1 MQCYFIFA
9 FPYAGFTEE
18 DCTRLYHKAITK
30 HSTINLHVAKAMTIG
45 PPRVGK
51 TFVRHLLLDLE
62 PPEVSV
68 STPLMKTA
76 ETVSIISP
84 QEQQHEMEAE
94 VESCDDGLA
103 QADSTELKLVHSDM
117 IHLDSYE
124 TQKFPWLLM
133 NNASGM
139 QSFLNFLQQ
148 EDEASTCR
156 VEGAEESA
164 ETVITDAVPT
174 PESLSSKLK
183 KDTVE
188 VMDAF
193 TADGVP
199 GCLEEKTVTPP
210 SAVAAVASK
219 IHQLLQSPDITNFE
233 IPDCKLLQFLD
244 CGGQQ
249 AYHDILP
256 VFTTI
261 PAVYLHVFN
270 INVDLQDHPVD
281 QICFSPGNEV
291 YASARSPL
299 SIAGM
304 ISRSVMT
311 VNSLVDKNMQL
322 PPGVLQGEPPEPRI
336 VMVGTHLDK
345 LAASSKE
352 AIEERF
358 KSVNK
363 ELNEALPSRH
373 LKEMLVRNQNPHLPA
388 MFFPVGRLS
397 PKPDKENEYLRR
409 ITRQSICAL
418 KQRIEKLVSAVKV
431 KVPVKWYLYAML
443 DICQSKEDCKPV
455 YKYSDLFQLCCH
467 EHAVEDCGEFHAM
480 VTYFHALGLMIH
492 LCGKDVQHRENS
504 TCWVF
509 TNPSYLFENISKLY
523 QVQFLEEDRCEG
535 SLQTLRSQ
543 GRLTWKALR
552 ALNVDNTYLSDDD
565 FLTLLVQL
573 FIGAD
578 ITEKEAERKDDR
590 VLFVPSVIPVSDALY
605 LRTVITRPSSPYFII
620 TFESKFF
627 LPCGV
632 FTGVI
637 ARLQSIPHW
646 KMCYGEHSVSRLH
659 AKFSI
664 GALDTVYV
672 IDSSTHI
679 KVAADIHGIND
690 ITSAEEFRNTVID
703 AVAQSYCFLFH
714 GKAGKAGK
722 GPECEFCKKPFLVL
736 GLLCHCTTC
745 KTKDIAE
752 LHTDC
757 SIPKSVRCRS
767 SQDARELHGK
777 QALFFWNIKH
787 NVSMHYIIVYLAVE
801 MLSVL
806 TVMPAFMKLPA
817 TVHCTHMGLHSSQ
830 LEHTTLALKILLQH
844 SIL

>member
-1 MQCYFIFA
+1 M
-9 FPYAGFTEE
+9 
-18 DCTRLYHKAITK
+18 YHKAITK

-51 TFVRHLLLDLE
+51 TFVRHLLLDQE
-62 PPEVSV
+62 PPEASV

-76 ETVSIISP
+76 ETVGIISP
-84 QEQQHEMEAE
+84 QEQQHGTKAE
-94 VESCDDGLA
+94 VEPCDDGLA
-103 QADSTELKLVHSDM
+103 QAASMELKSDM
-117 IHLDSYE
+117 IHLDSLKHQ
-124 TQKFPWLLM
+124 TFSWLLV

-139 QSFLNFLQQ
+139 QGFLNFLQQ
-148 EDEASTCR
+148 EDEATTYK
-156 VEGAEESA
+156 VEAVEESA
-164 ETVITDAVPT
+164 ETVVTDAVPS
-174 PESLSSKLK
+174 PESLAEG
-183 KDTVE
+183 TVE
-188 VMDAF
+188 VVDAF
-193 TADGVP
+193 AVDGLS
-199 GCLEEKTVTPP
+199 GCQEEKAATPAP
-210 SAVAAVASK
+210 AVAAVASR
-219 IHQLLQSPDITNFE
+219 IHHLLQSPDITNFE
-233 IPDCKLLQFLD
+233 VPDCKLLQFLD
-244 CGGQQ
+244 CGGQH

-261 PAVYLHVFN
+261 PAIYLHVFN
-270 INVDLQDHPVD
+270 INVDLQHRPVD
-281 QICFSPGNEV
+281 RICFTPGDEV

-322 PPGVLQGEPPEPRI
+322 PEGVLQGEPPEPRV
-336 VMVGTHLDK
+336 VMVGTHLDE

-352 AIEERF
+352 ALEETF
-358 KSVNK
+358 KSVNTA
-363 ELNEALPSRH
+363 LNEALPSRH
-373 LKEMLVRNQNPHLPA
+373 LKEMLVRNQNPHLPS

-397 PKPDKENEYLRR
+397 PQPDKESENLQLT
-409 ITRQSICAL
+409 TRKSICAL

-455 YKYSDLFQLCCH
+455 YKYRDLFQLCRS
-467 EHAVEDCGEFHAM
+467 EHAVEDCGEFHTM
-480 VTYFHALGLMIH
+480 VTYFHALGLIIH
-492 LCGKDVQHRENS
+492 LCGKDVQHHKNS

-552 ALNVDNTYLSDDD
+552 ALDVDNTYLSNDH
-565 FLTLLVQL
+565 FMTLLVQL

-578 ITEKEAERKDDR
+578 ITEKEGERRDGR
-590 VLFVPSVIPVSDALY
+590 VLFVPSVIPFCDAMY
-605 LRTVITRPSSPYFII
+605 PPTKPSWPYFII

-646 KMCYGEHSVSRLH
+646 KMCYGERSVSRLH

-672 IDSSTHI
+672 TDNSTHI
-679 KVAADIHGIND
+679 KVAADIHGINE
-690 ITSAEEFRNTVID
+690 INSAEEYRNIVID

-714 GKAGKAGK
+714 GKV
-722 GPECEFCKKPFLVL
+722 GPECKFCKNPFLVL

-745 KTKDIAE
+745 RTNDIAE
-752 LHTDC
+752 LHTVC
-757 SIPKSVRCRS
+757 NIPKSVRCQT
-767 SQDARELHGK
+767 SQEAKELHGK

-787 NVSMHYIIVYLAVE
+787 NVSMH
-801 MLSVL
+801 
-806 TVMPAFMKLPA
+806 
-817 TVHCTHMGLHSSQ
+817 
-830 LEHTTLALKILLQH
+830 
-844 SIL
+844 

>member
-1 MQCYFIFA
+1 M
-9 FPYAGFTEE
+9 
-18 DCTRLYHKAITK
+18 YHKAITK
-30 HSTINLHVAKAMTIG
+30 HSTINLHVAKVMTIG

-84 QEQQHEMEAE
+84 KEQQREMEA
-94 VESCDDGLA
+94 CDDGLA

-117 IHLDSYE
+117 IHLDSCE
-124 TQKFPWLLM
+124 SQKFTWLLM
-133 NNASGM
+133 DNASGM
-139 QSFLNFLQQ
+139 QSFLNCLQQ
-148 EDEASTCR
+148 EDEASTYK
-156 VEGAEESA
+156 VEAAEESA
-164 ETVITDAVPT
+164 ESVITDAVPT
-174 PESLSSKLK
+174 PESHAVPTPESHAVPTPESHAVPTPESHAVPTPESHAVPTPESHAVPTPESLSE
-183 KDTVE
+183 DTVE
-188 VMDAF
+188 VMDAI

-199 GCLEEKTVTPP
+199 GCMEEKAVTSP
-210 SAVAAVASK
+210 SAVAGVASR
-219 IHQLLQSPDITNFE
+219 IHQMLQSPNITNYE
-233 IPDCKLLQFLD
+233 IPDSKLVQFLD
-244 CGGQQ
+244 CGGQH

-270 INVDLQDHPVD
+270 VNVDLQDHPVD
-281 QICFSPGNEV
+281 QICFSPGDEV

-336 VMVGTHLDK
+336 VMVGTHLDE

-352 AIEERF
+352 AIEKTF
-358 KSVNK
+358 MSVNRA
-363 ELNEALPSRH
+363 LNEALPSSH

-397 PKPDKENEYLRR
+397 PQPDKESESLRH
-409 ITRQSICAL
+409 TTKQSISAL

-443 DICQSKEDCKPV
+443 DICQSKEGCIPV
-455 YKYSDLFQLCCH
+455 YKYSDLFQLCH
-467 EHAVEDCGEFHAM
+467 SEHAIEDCGEFHTM
-480 VTYFHALGLMIH
+480 VTYFHALGLMFH

-565 FLTLLVQL
+565 FMTLLIQL

-578 ITEKEAERKDDR
+578 ITEKEGGRKDDR
-590 VLFVPSVIPVSDALY
+590 VLFVPSVIPVSDAMY
-605 LRTVITRPSSPYFII
+605 LHTVISRLPWPYFII

-664 GALDTVYV
+664 GAFDTVYV
-672 IDSSTHI
+672 IDNSTHI
-679 KVAADIHGIND
+679 KVAADIHDIND
-690 ITSAEEFRNTVID
+690 TTRAEEFRNTVID

-714 GKAGKAGK
+714 GKAGTGSKCK
-722 GPECEFCKKPFLVL
+722 FCKQSILVL
-736 GLLCHCTTC
+736 GLLCRCTTC
-745 KTKDIAE
+745 GTKDIAE

-767 SQDARELHGK
+767 SGNAEKLQGK

-787 NVSMHYIIVYLAVE
+787 DVSMHQI
-801 MLSVL
+801 
-806 TVMPAFMKLPA
+806 
-817 TVHCTHMGLHSSQ
+817 
-830 LEHTTLALKILLQH
+830 ILL
-844 SIL
+844 